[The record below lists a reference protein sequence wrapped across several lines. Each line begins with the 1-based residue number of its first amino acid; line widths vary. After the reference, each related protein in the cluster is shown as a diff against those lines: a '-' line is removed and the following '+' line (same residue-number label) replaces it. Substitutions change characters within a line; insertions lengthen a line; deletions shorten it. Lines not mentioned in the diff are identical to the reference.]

1 MSRGRYIGLGA
12 IALVVVGAIF
22 VWQFAPRDDVTRATV
37 GEAVQKF
44 RHRVEQRVASGAGLL
59 SGVEYGVYRYA
70 IHGGEDIDATILST
84 GHNYGGVSTIAITP
98 TSCGVEERWQV
109 LRGRWT
115 EINLCRTQGG
125 SRVATLRDSHEFYG
139 EQRLNAYVC
148 RGDEIPAAADQRPGM
163 RWTFACT
170 GGEASAEN
178 TTRVIGV
185 ETLEVDGQRIDA
197 VRTRGIISLEGEVSG
212 TDRREE
218 WRRRTDGLLLRRT
231 DDVHTSLDVLGG
243 ADYEERYSLDLIST
257 QPQR

>member
-1 MSRGRYIGLGA
+1 MSRGRYIGLGV

-22 VWQFAPRDDVTRATV
+22 FWQFAPRDDVTRATV

-44 RHRVEQRVASGAGLL
+44 RNRVEQRVAGGAGLL

-70 IHGGEDIDATILST
+70 IHGGEDIDASILSSR
-84 GHNYGGVSTIAITP
+84 HNYGGVSTIAVTP

-115 EINLCRTQGG
+115 EINLCRTEGG

-139 EQRLNAYVC
+139 EERVNDYVC

-163 RWTFACT
+163 RWTFAC
-170 GGEASAEN
+170 GADEASAEN
-178 TTRVIGV
+178 MTRVIGV
-185 ETLEVDGQRIDA
+185 EKLEVGGQSIDA
-197 VRTRGIISLEGEVSG
+197 VHTRSTILLEGEVSG
-212 TDRREE
+212 VDRREE
-218 WRRRTDGLLLRRT
+218 WRRRSDSLLLRRT
-231 DDVHTSLDVLGG
+231 DAVNTSLDVLGG